1 MIAEATTREVI
12 GPGIE
17 VHRILGPGYLESIYH
32 RAMIY
37 ELSCRGIPIRTEM
50 AIEISYKGQLI
61 GRHRMDLI
69 VRDEVVV
76 ELKCVAELA
85 EIHRAQTISYLK
97 STRIP
102 VGLVL
107 NFGGTSLTWQRVV
120 LENPRNPRNPRP
132 TICRRSG

>member
-1 MIAEATTREVI
+1 M
-12 GPGIE
+12 E

-37 ELSCRGIPIRTEM
+37 ELGCRGRPIRTEM
-50 AIEISYKGQLI
+50 AVEISYKGQLV

-76 ELKCVAELA
+76 ELKCVSQLA
-85 EIHRAQTISYLK
+85 DIHRAQTISYLK
-97 STRIP
+97 STGIP

-107 NFGGTSLTWQRVV
+107 NFGGTSLTWLRVIR
-120 LENPRNPRNPRP
+120 EIR
-132 TICRRSG
+132 G